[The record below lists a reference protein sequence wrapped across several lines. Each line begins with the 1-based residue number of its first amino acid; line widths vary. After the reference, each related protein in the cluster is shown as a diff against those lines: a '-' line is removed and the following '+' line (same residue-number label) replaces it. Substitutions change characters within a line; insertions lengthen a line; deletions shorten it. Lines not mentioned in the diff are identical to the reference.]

1 MKKII
6 RNWWLPVLSLSA
18 LLIVAFIIRTY
29 HLTILP
35 VFADEAIYIRWS
47 QIMAHEPTLRF
58 LPLSDG
64 KQPLFMWILMFAISR
79 LHDPLFAGRL
89 LSVFS
94 GLGTTVGI
102 FLLSYYLFKNKWLS
116 LIATIFWT
124 FSPYSFFFDRMA
136 LVDALLAMFVI
147 WTAYLASIT
156 AKTKRLDMAMLTGF
170 ALGFASLTKSP
181 ALFSA
186 ILVPLTFLI
195 VSIPEEAVKIA
206 GYRIILKISKLNW
219 VDFGRLL
226 LLTPVIYL
234 IAGAM
239 YNIQRLG
246 PNFNMLTS
254 RTGDYVFPLSH
265 LWINPKDPFIFL
277 IDRAIEWLRLMGP
290 WPILI
295 LVILG
300 LVINFKKFWRE
311 KLFLFSWW
319 LVPTLI
325 QTEFAKVFTARY
337 ELYTIA
343 FLFILAASAFEI
355 KTKYLKMFCIAVFV
369 LWLGLAL
376 QFDYYLLTDPSKA
389 NLPQSERSGYLEEW
403 TNGTGIKEVADY
415 IKQEHATNPNEKIV
429 IGTEGYFGTL
439 PDGLQIYL
447 QDVPNVTVI
456 GTGLDFGDVPDQLKA
471 SAKSGNKTYFVANS
485 SRMKFKKPFEEYGLN
500 IVKTFQ
506 KADRREKDTH
516 EYIWYGPY
524 DTFYF
529 FEVKK

>member
-1 MKKII
+1 MKKVIK
-6 RNWWLPVLSLSA
+6 NWWLPVLFLFV
-18 LLIVAFIIRTY
+18 LVVVAFVIRIY

-64 KQPLFMWILMFAISR
+64 KQPLFMWILMFVVSRIS
-79 LHDPLFAGRL
+79 DPLVAGRL
-89 LSVFS
+89 LSIVS
-94 GLGTTVGI
+94 GLGTIIGI
-102 FLLSYYLFKNKWLS
+102 FLLSYYLFKNKWIS
-116 LIATIFWT
+116 LIASSFWI

-136 LVDALLAMFVI
+136 LVDSLLALFII

-181 ALFSA
+181 ALFAALLIPSSW
-186 ILVPLTFLI
+186 ILSNWPKSLKGKLTNLFNL
-195 VSIPEEAVKIA
+195 
-206 GYRIILKISKLNW
+206 G
-219 VDFGRLL
+219 
-226 LLTPVIYL
+226 LLTIPTYL
-234 IAGAM
+234 IALAM

-254 RTGDYVFPLSH
+254 RTQDYVFPISH
-265 LWINPKDPFIFL
+265 LWLNPKDPFIFL

-290 WPILI
+290 WPFLI
-295 LVILG
+295 LVIVG
-300 LVINFKKFWRE
+300 LIVNFKKQWKE

-319 LVPTLI
+319 VVPTLI

-343 FLFILAASAFEI
+343 FLFIIAASAFTT
-355 KTKYLKMFCIAVFV
+355 KVKYLKIFCVLIFA

-376 QFDYYLLTDPSKA
+376 RFDYLLLTHPEKA

-403 TNGTGIKEVADY
+403 TAGTGIRQVSDF
-415 IKQEHATNPNEKIV
+415 IKQEHLSNPNEKIV

-447 QDVPNVTVI
+447 QDIPNVTVI
-456 GTGLDFGDVPDQLKA
+456 GVGLDFGSVPDQLKV
-471 SAKSGNKTYFVANS
+471 SAKSGTKTYFVANS
-485 SRMKFKKPFEEYGLN
+485 SRMKFKNPVESYGLK
-500 IVKTFQ
+500 IIKTFQ
-506 KADRREKDTH
+506 KADRKQKDTH
-516 EYIWYGPY
+516 EYLWFGPY
-524 DTFYF
+524 DTFYL
-529 FEVKK
+529 FEVTPSAI